1 MHISYIVYSD
11 MGNLK
16 LGEKNWKGGELPE
29 DCLSIISYIASFSVF
44 ILASVFIYYKA
55 TSLLGVLLLYLVN
68 FIYSILVLKD
78 IFTSAKS
85 STNSLI
91 SFVIIATLVLNVTS
105 STMIIMTFRKLRVT
119 YLKNDESIQLSDKS
133 RNLISV
139 YLTMWI
145 VTTAMIWVL
154 FAFYFIEPI
163 EKPFFNYMFIGQELS
178 PLFMFLGFMI
188 KTVFSLSSL
197 GMSGYMVYLA
207 KTFSDIKS
215 KTINA

>member
-1 MHISYIVYSD
+1 

-16 LGEKNWKGGELPE
+16 LGAKNWTGGELPE
-29 DCLSIISYIASFSVF
+29 GCLSIISYIASFSVF
-44 ILASVFIYYKA
+44 ILASVFIYYKS

-78 IFTSAKS
+78 ILTSTKS
-85 STNSLI
+85 STNGVI
-91 SFVIIATLVLNVTS
+91 SFIIIATLVLNVTS

-145 VTTAMIWVL
+145 ATTIMIWVL

-163 EKPFFNYMFIGQELS
+163 DKPFFNYMFIGQELN
-178 PLFMFLGFMI
+178 PIFMFLGFMI
-188 KTVFSLSSL
+188 KTVFSLLSL
-197 GMSGYMVYLA
+197 AMSGYMVYLA
-207 KTFSDIKS
+207 KMFSDIKS